1 MPELPE
7 VETVM
12 RGLEP
17 AMAGARFAR
26 VEQRRPNLRFP
37 LPERFVDRLEGKSLD
52 RLTWRAKYIL
62 AHLSSVEVL
71 VVHLGMT
78 GRFTVEMPK
87 KGGEQVGEFHHAAG
101 GDPVHDHVVF
111 HMESSNGETGKGN
124 KGARIT
130 YNDARRFGYM
140 DLVASDGLEASPHFK
155 NLGIEPLS
163 NALNSTFLAERAA
176 GRSAD
181 LKAFLMDQRHIAGL
195 GNIYVC
201 EALFRSGLSPKR
213 AASCLADRKA
223 RPTERAE
230 RLVPVIRTVLDEA
243 IVAGGS
249 TLRDYRN
256 ADGALGYFQHRFA
269 VYDREGEPCPRPTC
283 KATIKRIVQSGRS
296 TFYCPACQR

>member
-17 AMAGARFAR
+17 AMAGARFGR

-37 LPERFVDRLEGKSLD
+37 LPERFVDRLEGKRLD
-52 RLTWRAKYIL
+52 RMTRRAKYIL
-62 AHLSSVEVL
+62 AHLSSGEVL
-71 VVHLGMT
+71 VMHLGMT
-78 GRFTVEMPK
+78 GRFTIVMPK
-87 KGGEQVGEFHHAAG
+87 TGGAQIGDFHHAAG

-111 HMESSNGETGKGN
+111 HMETDKGKAS
-124 KGARIT
+124 ARIT

-140 DLVASDGLEASPHFK
+140 DLVAGEGLESCAHFK

-163 NALNSTFLAERAA
+163 NALNAAFLAERAA
-176 GRSAD
+176 GRAAD

-201 EALFRSGLSPKR
+201 EALFRAGLSPKR
-213 AASCLADRKA
+213 AARCLADRKA

-230 RLVPVIRTVLDEA
+230 RLVPVIRTVLEEA

-249 TLRDYRN
+249 TLRDYRH
-256 ADGALGYFQHRFA
+256 ADGALGYFQKDFA
-269 VYDREGEPCPRPTC
+269 VYDREGEACTRVGC
-283 KATIKRIVQSGRS
+283 AGTIKRVVQGGRS
-296 TFYCPACQR
+296 TFYCPSCQK

>member
-7 VETVM
+7 VETVR

-17 AMAGARFAR
+17 VMAGARFAR

-37 LPERFVDRLEGKSLD
+37 LPERFAARLEGT
-52 RLTWRAKYIL
+52 RLEHLTRRAKYLL
-62 AHLSSVEVL
+62 AHLSSGEVL
-71 VVHLGMT
+71 VMHLGMT
-78 GRFTVEMPK
+78 GRFTIEMPK
-87 KGGEQVGEFHHAAG
+87 NGGAQLGEFHHETG
-101 GDPVHDHVVF
+101 GDPAHDHVVF
-111 HMESSNGETGKGN
+111 HMEGAKGKS
-124 KGARIT
+124 GARIT

-140 DLVASDGLEASPHFK
+140 DLVAGDGLEGSPHFK

-163 NALNSTFLAERAA
+163 NALDSVFVAQRAS

-201 EALFRSGLSPKR
+201 EALFRAGLSPRR
-213 AASCLADRKA
+213 AAGCLADRRG
-223 RPTERAE
+223 RPTERTE
-230 RLVPVIRTVLDEA
+230 RLVPTIRTVLEEA

-249 TLRDYRN
+249 TLRDYRH

-269 VYDREGEPCPRPTC
+269 VYGREGEPCLKSSC
-283 KATIKRIVQSGRS
+283 VGTIKRIVQGGRS
-296 TFYCPACQR
+296 TFFCPACQR

>member
-12 RGLEP
+12 RGLDP
-17 AMAGARFAR
+17 VMAGACFAR

-37 LPERFVDRLEGKSLD
+37 LPDRFVARLEGQRLE
-52 RLTWRAKYIL
+52 RLTRRAKYIL
-62 AHLSSVEVL
+62 AHLSSGEVL
-71 VVHLGMT
+71 IMHLGMT
-78 GRFTVEMPK
+78 GRFTIEAPK
-87 KGGEQVGEFHHAAG
+87 RGGGQVGEFHHAAG
-101 GDPVHDHVVF
+101 GDPTHDHVVF
-111 HMESSNGETGKGN
+111 HMETPEGAR
-124 KGARIT
+124 GARIT

-140 DLVASDGLEASPHFK
+140 DLIAGEALESNAHFK

-163 NALNSTFLAERAA
+163 NALNSAFLAARAA

-213 AASCLADRKA
+213 AASCLADRKL

-230 RLVPVIRTVLDEA
+230 RLVPVIRTVLEEA

-249 TLRDYRN
+249 TLRDYRH

-269 VYDREGEPCPRPTC
+269 VYDREGEACVRPEC
-283 KATIKRIVQSGRS
+283 GGAIKRIVQGGRS
-296 TFYCPACQR
+296 TFYCPSCQR